1 MPFDIRVHS
10 SPAAIDPHL
19 SDKLK
24 PNRPAVGT
32 PTSGPNRHT
41 TFVPSESTTFS
52 LGEKCPERINDV
64 GITGRTDNH
73 VHLHVRTNNKTLVT
87 LGSGATEVVIDAH
100 DAKVPTKSTGY
111 AMVTDQN
118 AWHDSA
124 LQHFIVSRCEDVVI
138 RAPAEGKSILL
149 QADAGHITAVAKET
163 ATFASLGQVKLIA
176 DPDAQLEGP
185 AYEKGPEGK
194 VKASFESIDHRL
206 GGNVAKWITGAYG
219 VMMSLI
225 VANGKDP
232 FWEKPKFKPK
242 NLEDVVDVLYDMDK
256 LRASI
261 YKYFTHHDG
270 DPGKLSLAAAK
281 SASVGSLGS
290 LSLYGVSSASM
301 ISEGGLSL
309 MGLQASLKALHKVS
323 VWGGRKASIKAG
335 KEASLE
341 GEWGMAKVKGYK
353 GVEVTSTKES
363 AVIQGFTDASLRGTT
378 GGAYVHSAKH
388 TYVGSGAA
396 AGYGIVVLP
405 DKLSLG
411 KVSSGGDEFEEKA
424 KVEPKK
430 GIAIDDKTITM
441 GHGSAKF
448 VMRQDDVKLN
458 AHKEVWLKLEYNGGV
473 TLKTKKKILI
483 GV

>member
-1 MPFDIRVHS
+1 MPFEIRVHA
-10 SPAAIDPHL
+10 SPAAIDPQL
-19 SDKLK
+19 GKAVK
-24 PNRPAVGT
+24 ANRPAVAT
-32 PTSGPNRHT
+32 PTGGPNRHT

-149 QADAGHITAVAKET
+149 QADAGHITAVADKT

-176 DPDAQLEGP
+176 DPDAHVEAP

-206 GGNVAKWITGAYG
+206 GSNVVKWITGAYA
-219 VMMSLI
+219 VLMSTI

-232 FWEKPKFKPK
+232 FWEKPKWKPK
-242 NLEDVVDVLYDMDK
+242 NKEEIAEVLYDMDK

-281 SASVGSLGS
+281 SASVGSMGS

-323 VWGGRKASIKAG
+323 VWGARKASIKAG
-335 KEASLE
+335 KDVTVE
-341 GEWGMAKVKGYK
+341 GEWGAAKVKGYK
-353 GVEVTSTKES
+353 GVEMSSTKES
-363 AVIQGFTDASLRGTT
+363 AVVQGEKDASMRGAT

-396 AGYGIVVLP
+396 SGYGVVVLP
-405 DKLSLG
+405 DKISFG
-411 KVSSGGDEFEEKA
+411 KVSSDGDKFEAKA
-424 KVEPKK
+424 KVEPKN
-430 GIAIDDKTITM
+430 GIAIDDETITM

-448 VMRQDDVKLN
+448 VMRQKDVKLN
-458 AHKEVWLKLEYNGGV
+458 AHKEVWLKLENNGGV
-473 TLKTKKKILI
+473 TLKTKGKVLLA
-483 GV
+483 V